1 MHEEKVM
8 REGQR
13 RHFEDGVILV
23 DTNVIRVMVH
33 QDCVTFN
40 AMNKDGVEV
49 LNAFEKTEE
58 YLKKMGNVVITRDA
72 FGDIHLIEVYYEH
85 PYKEEADYQNE
96 LYRKGRIN
104 ASANDIIDP
113 VVHDMFE
120 ELKKYGEALGQAAAD
135 KAKDKDER

>member
-1 MHEEKVM
+1 MSQTLKVNQTLKRNHHLHEEKVM

-49 LNAFEKTEE
+49 
-58 YLKKMGNVVITRDA
+58 
-72 FGDIHLIEVYYEH
+72 
-85 PYKEEADYQNE
+85 
-96 LYRKGRIN
+96 
-104 ASANDIIDP
+104 
-113 VVHDMFE
+113 
-120 ELKKYGEALGQAAAD
+120 
-135 KAKDKDER
+135 